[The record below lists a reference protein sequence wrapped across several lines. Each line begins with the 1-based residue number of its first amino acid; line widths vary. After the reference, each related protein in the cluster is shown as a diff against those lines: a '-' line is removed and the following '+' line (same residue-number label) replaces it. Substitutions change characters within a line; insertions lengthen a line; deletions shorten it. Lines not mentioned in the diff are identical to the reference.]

1 MKQKPARFWKRG
13 VAYIIDTFIIS
24 FIIMS
29 PFSNLLSQNTDI
41 NTFADF
47 IRALQ
52 ATFSLQFV
60 TITIVTGILALLYW
74 SFMEWRFNQSV
85 GKILLK
91 LTVRNLTKKPITF
104 TQALVRN
111 LTKLSTI
118 ILLIDSIFIIKSKK
132 NQRYFER
139 LSKTQVTEEVMKF

>member
-1 MKQKPARFWKRG
+1 
-13 VAYIIDTFIIS
+13 
-24 FIIMS
+24 MS

>member
-24 FIIMS
+24 FIVMS
-29 PFSNLLSQNTDI
+29 PFSNLLSQNTEI

-47 IRALQ
+47 ITVLQ

-60 TITIVTGILALLYW
+60 TITIVTGILALVYW

-91 LTVRNLTKKPITF
+91 LTVKNLTKKPVTF

-118 ILLIDSIFIIKSKK
+118 VLLIDCIFIIKSKK

-139 LSKTQVTEEVMKF
+139 LSKTQVTEEVRP